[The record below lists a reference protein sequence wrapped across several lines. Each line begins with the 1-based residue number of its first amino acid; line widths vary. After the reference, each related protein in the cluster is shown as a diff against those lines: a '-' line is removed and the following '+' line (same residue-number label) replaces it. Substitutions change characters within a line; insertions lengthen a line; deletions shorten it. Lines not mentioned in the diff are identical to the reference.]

1 VLRLTCVFLV
11 WMASTA
17 FALEDS
23 QLNQEAELHEA
34 YLLAWSE
41 ADEEHRE
48 LLARAQHA
56 WNAYRAHNCRI
67 IGDECYLLMAH
78 ERAAELRYILRGLT
92 EKNDRTIISGHGRI
106 DGTDER

>member
-1 VLRLTCVFLV
+1 MLRLTSVFLV

-17 FALEDS
+17 YALEDS

-34 YLLAWSE
+34 YVLAWGE
-41 ADEEHRE
+41 ADEHHRE

-67 IGDECYLLMAH
+67 LGDECYLLMAH
-78 ERAAELRYILRGLT
+78 ERAAELRYILRGLA
-92 EKNDRTIISGHGRI
+92 EKNARTIISGHDRI
-106 DGTDER
+106 DGTQER

>member
-1 VLRLTCVFLV
+1 
-11 WMASTA
+11 MASTA

-67 IGDECYLLMAH
+67 LGDECYLLMAH
-78 ERAAELRYILRGLT
+78 ERAAELRYILRGLIG
-92 EKNDRTIISGHGRI
+92 KPDRTIVSRHGRI
-106 DGTDER
+106 DRTDER